1 MPPVDLSEF
10 SQCRCESDAGLR
22 RSRCTLM
29 IALSF
34 PLGAFCWQNC
44 CHNVMVQKKIR
55 FSAPRVEKSHQS
67 DRLSMLN
74 SPIYELDATK
84 SEPVGNLIGVDP
96 KGK

>member
-1 MPPVDLSEF
+1 
-10 SQCRCESDAGLR
+10 
-22 RSRCTLM
+22 
-29 IALSF
+29 
-34 PLGAFCWQNC
+34 
-44 CHNVMVQKKIR
+44 MVQKKIR